1 MSSVLL
7 VNDMVGF
14 GNLGMSAMVPIL
26 SALKY
31 KLFRLPTS
39 LVSNNFSYGQFA
51 VLDTTDYMR
60 QSIDIWE
67 RQAFPID
74 AVITGYLV
82 SEEQTKLVADY
93 CSVLKKRG
101 TRIFVDPI
109 MADDGKL
116 YNGATTQTVD
126 YMRNMCRVADVILP
140 NMTEAQLLAGYCLGQ
155 RSLSA
160 TDAQDLI
167 HRLHAIG
174 HNSVVISSMVVE
186 GQTCTMLYDAQTD
199 TVKTLPYK
207 WIPAQFSGTGD
218 MFSAIL
224 MDRYLKGNTLEY
236 SVQSAMNFVSK
247 MIEINMDYPFPDNGI
262 PIEQYLK
269 EVTEE

>member
-26 SALKY
+26 SVLKY

-60 QSIDIWE
+60 QSIEIWE

-93 CSVLKKRG
+93 CSVLKRRG

-116 YNGATTQTVD
+116 YNGATSQTID
-126 YMRNMCRVADVILP
+126 YMRSMCRVADVILP
-140 NMTEAQLLAGYCLGQ
+140 NMTEAQLLADYGLGQ

-160 TDAQDLI
+160 ADALELI
-167 HRLHAIG
+167 HRLHALC
-174 HNSVVISSMVVE
+174 HNSVVISSMVIDQ
-186 GQTCTMLYDAQTD
+186 QTCTMLYDAQLD
-199 TVKTLPYK
+199 CIKTLPYTL
-207 WIPAQFSGTGD
+207 IPAQFSGTGD

-224 MDRYLKGNTLEY
+224 MDRYLKGKSLEH
-236 SVQSAMNFVSK
+236 SVQSAMNFVSR
-247 MIEINMDYPFPDNGI
+247 MIEINRDYPFPDNGI
-262 PIEQYLK
+262 PIEQYLD
-269 EVTEE
+269 EVGKM